1 MVVVTSLRVIVANQV
16 DFAFG
21 FPYAI
26 YVMTTEKKNHAST
39 HQFAIQ
45 LRQKISSG
53 MNENHEMNEIPTWI
67 LAGVSP

>member
-26 YVMTTEKKNHAST
+26 YVMTTEKKKS
-39 HQFAIQ
+39 
-45 LRQKISSG
+45 RQHTPIRNSIETENFKW
-53 MNENHEMNEIPTWI
+53 NE
-67 LAGVSP
+67 